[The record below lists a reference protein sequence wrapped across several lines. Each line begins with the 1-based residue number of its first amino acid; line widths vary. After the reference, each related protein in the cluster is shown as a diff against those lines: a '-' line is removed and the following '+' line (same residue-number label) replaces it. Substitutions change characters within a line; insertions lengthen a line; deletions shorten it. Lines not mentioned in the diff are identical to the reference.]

1 MEQDLVVLVSSHL
14 LLVTRGAVNGGDCEF
29 TSVVSEVCVAQ
40 AFIFC
45 VLFSRLLFDHLSFIF
60 SLLYCLSFFYL
71 LLLTIPFVCLIFFLG
86 QILEHFY
93 DVSLRK
99 VVVSTRVILNQI

>member
-1 MEQDLVVLVSSHL
+1 MVVIASSHL
-14 LLVTRGAVNGGDCEF
+14 LLVR
-29 TSVVSEVCVAQ
+29 SVLLKL
-40 AFIFC
+40 
-45 VLFSRLLFDHLSFIF
+45 LFSVYCFLDYCLPF
-60 SLLYCLSFFYL
+60 SPFFPLLYCLSFFYL
-71 LLLTIPFVCLIFFLG
+71 LPLTIPFVCLIFFLG

>member
-1 MEQDLVVLVSSHL
+1 MVLASSHL
-14 LLVTRGAVNGGDCEF
+14 LLVINGAVIGGAREF

-71 LLLTIPFVCLIFFLG
+71 LLLTIPFVCLIYFLG

-93 DVSLRK
+93 DISLRK
-99 VVVSTRVILNQI
+99 LFVSTRVIS